1 MPPHLAGVQKRLL
14 GHEFYSRK
22 KKNKQKKNWA
32 CPQPQE
38 LPENESLVDSIQIQ
52 GVLKPATDLPIFL
65 ETSSLI

>member
-1 MPPHLAGVQKRLL
+1 MNSTP
-14 GHEFYSRK
+14 E

>member
-1 MPPHLAGVQKRLL
+1 MNSTP
-14 GHEFYSRK
+14 E

-65 ETSSLI
+65 ETSSLIWLFLDMWAHHYEHS

>member
-1 MPPHLAGVQKRLL
+1 MNSTP
-14 GHEFYSRK
+14 EK
-22 KKNKQKKNWA
+22 KKTKQNWA

-52 GVLKPATDLPIFL
+52 EVLKPATDLPIFL